1 MKLKVAAP
9 LALITC
15 VAAVLA
21 FIGSLAYQN
30 AGETVDW
37 AKKKQLSSI
46 ATMIEVFLREQGRQT
61 TAAAELLASL
71 PQIGELVAKNDRD
84 GLLTMLLPGYRKE
97 VTKYGVEAVDIVTP
111 PATTVVRLRDPGRF
125 GDDQSGYRPIL
136 VFTNQTREVQ
146 SGLEVS
152 SVAGIRGVAPVY
164 NGTVHAGALELTT
177 GLGPTLA
184 ELKTVTGAELVMLI
198 KDAAVPANS
207 AVRKNEGR
215 KIKDFFAAE
224 VTDWTYIS
232 GVLGEADVERV
243 NETVSDTRT
252 VGGVEVGVVK
262 VPLFDFSG
270 KNIGAVIA
278 VKEISEFGRVLKDAL
293 VRLSVACALGL
304 LVTLGVSLL
313 VTSGLLL
320 RPLERL
326 GKRLKSLAAG
336 DFSTKVEG
344 IARQDEI
351 GALAVSIESVRV
363 DLLRRFPP
371 GSAPPLSGDGRDST
385 PPSGGKEKAK

>member
-1 MKLKVAAP
+1 MKLKVVAP
-9 LALITC
+9 LAMIAC

-21 FIGSLAYQN
+21 FISALAYQD
-30 AGETVDW
+30 ARETVDW
-37 AKKKQLSSI
+37 AKKKQLSGI
-46 ATMIEVFLREQGRQT
+46 ATIVEVFFREQGRQT
-61 TAAAELLASL
+61 TASAELLASL
-71 PQIGELVAKNDRD
+71 PQVGELVAKGDRD
-84 GLLTMLLPGYRKE
+84 GLIRMLMPGYRKE
-97 VTKYGVEAVDIVTP
+97 TTKYGVEAVDIVTP
-111 PATTVVRLRDPGRF
+111 PAMTVLRLRDPGRF
-125 GDDQSGYRPIL
+125 GDDQSGFRPIL
-136 VFTNQTREVQ
+136 VYTNQTREVQ

-164 NGTVHAGALELTT
+164 NGAIHAGALELTT

-207 AVRKNEGR
+207 QVRKNESR

-224 VTDWTYIS
+224 VTDWSYLS

-243 NETVSDTRT
+243 NEIASDTRT
-252 VGGVEVGVVK
+252 VNGVEVGVVK

-293 VRLSVACALGL
+293 VRLVVAAALGL
-304 LVTLGVSLL
+304 LVTLGVTLL
-313 VTSGLLL
+313 ITSGLLL

-326 GKRLKSLAAG
+326 TKRMKGLAGG
-336 DFSTKVEG
+336 DFSSKVEAAG
-344 IARQDEI
+344 REDEI
-351 GALAVSIESVRV
+351 GALATSIESIRV

-371 GSAPPLSGDGRDST
+371 GSAPPLGADGKGAAR
-385 PPSGGKEKAK
+385 